1 MSNLSKKSFV
11 ILLEYSDYF
20 EDEVLKPLNLTIV
33 TEESDIALGYYT
45 VTGTPSA
52 ISELTSYLKG
62 TSYL

>member
-1 MSNLSKKSFV
+1 MSATKKSFV
-11 ILLEYSDYF
+11 ILLEYTEHF
-20 EDEVLKPLNLTIV
+20 EDEVLKPLNLSIV
-33 TEESDIALGYYT
+33 TEESDLALGFYT